1 VFSFLVERII
11 CEEMGLVNYRG
22 KLDIIADILRVV
34 SQNAKKTQIMYQAN
48 LSYKVLKRYLRN
60 VTAYSLISFE
70 TEEQCY
76 VLTAKG
82 REFLKAYEKY
92 SSKSK
97 SLQKRLNE
105 INGELKVLEELAQ
118 TNDSRFLV

>member
-1 VFSFLVERII
+1 MFSFLVERII

-76 VLTAKG
+76 VLTQKG
-82 REFLKAYEKY
+82 HEFLEAYQDYLRTNILAKKQLNAVR
-92 SSKSK
+92 SKKK
-97 SLQKRLNE
+97 S
-105 INGELKVLEELAQ
+105 LEELCS
-118 TNDSRFLV
+118 NG